1 MDDDFLHIGSA
12 DIYTGNDSNG
22 QDSSCQFFDDSDFV
36 AAPGLHPDD

>member
-12 DIYTGNDSNG
+12 DIHTGNDSND
-22 QDSSCQFFDDSDFV
+22 QDSSCQFFDDPDFV